1 MNLRNEEI
9 LIEIQTNSRLIEQNA
24 QVLSNL
30 KNQNLKKFK
39 K

>member
-24 QVLSNL
+24 QVLINL